1 MAEFTTP
8 SFLEHHSIDEVYEMM
23 MSIIPADI
31 DKSEG
36 SHHWNMT
43 RGTAYMCAY
52 WAEFVIPE
60 ALKNIFPMYCE
71 NYAETMEDHGKVR
84 GLVRRTATRASGT
97 LTITGKEG
105 TEIPIDTMFTTAS
118 VDDEPA
124 VEFVTTEH
132 ARIGSTGS
140 VDVGILAITAGTVGN
155 VAENTI
161 ILKAN
166 KISGI
171 TGCTNAEET
180 TGGTEEES
188 IISLQTRINDYDAM
202 QGMSFVG
209 SEYDYKRWA
218 MSINGV
224 GNAIVIKAQDDSG
237 LVTIVLTDANGDPA
251 NELLRTE
258 VYNYIM
264 RPDAPSERLAPVN
277 AYLAV
282 VPPETVALNI
292 SATIELEEN
301 TSIEDVK
308 TNVLIAMKAYLVEA
322 AEAKEIRYTKVGS
335 VLSKTVG
342 VADYKDLLVNG
353 GTANI
358 TINNTQLAVVE
369 AESLNLTT
377 GTV

>member
-1 MAEFTTP
+1 MADFTTP
-8 SFLEHHSIDEVYEMM
+8 SFLEHHSIDEVYEKM

-52 WAEFVIPE
+52 WAEFIIPE
-60 ALKNIFPMYCE
+60 ALKTIFPMYCE
-71 NYAETMEDHGKVR
+71 NHAEAMEDHAKAR

-105 TEIPIDTMFTTAS
+105 TEIPVDTMFTTTS

-132 ARIGSTGS
+132 AKIGATGS
-140 VDVGILAITAGTVGN
+140 VDVDILALSAGTIGN

-171 TGCTNAEET
+171 TGCTNAKET
-180 TGGTEEES
+180 TGGTEQET
-188 IISLQTRINDYDAM
+188 IISLQTRINEYDAM

-209 SEYDYKRWA
+209 SESDYKRWA
-218 MSINGV
+218 TSINGV
-224 GNAIVIKAQDDSG
+224 GNAIVIKAQDDTG
-237 LVTIVLTDANGDPA
+237 LVTIVLTDSNGDPA

-258 VYNYIM
+258 VYDYIM

-292 SATIELEEN
+292 SATIELDEN
-301 TSIEDVK
+301 TTIEDVK
-308 TNVLIAMKAYLVEA
+308 AKMLTAMKNYLVEA

-335 VLSKTVG
+335 VISKTEG
-342 VADYKDLLVNG
+342 VAYYKDLLVNG

-369 AESLNLTT
+369 EDTLTLTT